1 MSKKTVLITGSTSG
15 IGLATA
21 RRYAQ
26 LGYNIIFNGLEPN
39 GADIAQGVAEEFGV
53 AHFFS
58 GANMMKPE
66 EIQNFA
72 QEALQ
77 RFGTV
82 DILINN
88 AGIQFVSPIEDFP
101 EEKWDAIIDINLNA
115 AYHLSKAFFGKMKAQ
130 KFGRI
135 VNLASAHGLIAS
147 PFKSAYVS
155 SKFGIIGMT
164 KALALEGG
172 PHGITVNAV
181 CPGYVF
187 TPIVER
193 QIPEQMKAHQL
204 SREEV
209 IEKVFLKEHAI
220 KEFITTDAIADAV
233 LFLTE
238 STAAAYI
245 TGIALP
251 VDAGWTSH

>member
-1 MSKKTVLITGSTSG
+1 MNKRTVLITGSTSG
-15 IGLATA
+15 IGLATS
-21 RRYAQ
+21 RRYAA
-26 LGYNIIFNGLEPN
+26 LGYNIIFNGLEAN
-39 GADIAQGVAEEFGV
+39 GADIAREVAEEFGV
-53 AHFFS
+53 DYYFS
-58 GANMMKPE
+58 PANMMKPD
-66 EIQNFA
+66 EIRQLA
-72 QEALQ
+72 QDALQ
-77 RFGTV
+77 RFDNV

-115 AYHLSKAFFGKMKAQ
+115 AYHLSKAFFPKMKAQ

-135 VNLASAHGLIAS
+135 INMASAHGLIAS
-147 PFKSAYVS
+147 PFKSAYIS

-172 PHGITVNAV
+172 PHGITANAV

-193 QIPEQMKAHQL
+193 QIPEQMKAHKL

-209 IEKVFLKEHAI
+209 IEQIFLKEHAI
-220 KEFITTDAIADAV
+220 KEFITTDAIADAI

-238 STAAAYI
+238 STAAAFI